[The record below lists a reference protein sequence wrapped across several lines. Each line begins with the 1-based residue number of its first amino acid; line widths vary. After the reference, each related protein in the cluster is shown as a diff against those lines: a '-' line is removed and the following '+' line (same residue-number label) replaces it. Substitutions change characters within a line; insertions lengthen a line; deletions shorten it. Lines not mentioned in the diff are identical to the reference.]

1 MTVGAGTLGN
11 VVTIP
16 PSVSDIVVRVYTGTF
31 KHAPAVFNATLKD
44 HAGKELAV
52 IGHKWGAT
60 TTAILNQVFTVR
72 VAPDRTNAAA
82 VRSLEVVWSAARV
95 AGGSNIEY
103 TSVAVSSQNATA
115 ASGAGL
121 HADAAAEA
129 APASF
134 VILQAAQLK

>member
-1 MTVGAGTLGN
+1 VLFR
-11 VVTIP
+11 
-16 PSVSDIVVRVYTGTF
+16 S
-31 KHAPAVFNATLKD
+31 
-44 HAGKELAV
+44 GKELAV

-60 TTAILNQVFTVR
+60 TTAIVNQVFTVR

-115 ASGAGL
+115 ASGAR
-121 HADAAAEA
+121 AVRSARRSRE
-129 APASF
+129 PAR
-134 VILQAAQLK
+134 KYDD